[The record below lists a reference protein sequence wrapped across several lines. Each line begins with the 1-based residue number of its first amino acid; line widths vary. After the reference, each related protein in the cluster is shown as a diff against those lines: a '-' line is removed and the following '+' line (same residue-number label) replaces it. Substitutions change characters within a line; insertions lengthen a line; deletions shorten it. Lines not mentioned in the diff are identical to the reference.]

1 MRFNQRTIQP
11 YRIWYQ
17 YLQEA
22 LNDKDFSNKINKE
35 FYKDWNLTL
44 VKKQTFNNWY
54 TNHKHLFEVP
64 DTQMKLYEKNKQTPN
79 TLLVE
84 IPINYTVVRIRKEIG
99 TVLKNKI
106 AKQPD
111 RRFKIVSNRKH
122 LQTAPFDYFL
132 WSYQFRKSTN
142 KSLHDIWDLVF
153 DKINK
158 RQKKYGVEKRMIK
171 NLKMKR
177 RLLTGAGANVDK
189 TQSIVISRNIRKAK
203 IILNNVCKGIFPGN
217 YALK

>member
-54 TNHKHLFEVP
+54 INHKHLFEVP
-64 DTQMKLYEKNKQTPN
+64 DTQMKLYEKGKQTQN

-142 KSLHDIWDLVF
+142 KTLHDIWDLVHK
-153 DKINK
+153 KIK
-158 RQKKYGVEKRMIK
+158 TRQEKYRVEKRMIK
-171 NLKMKR
+171 NKKIKK
-177 RLLTGAGANVDK
+177 RLLTGVGEKVDK
-189 TQSIVISRNIRKAK
+189 TQSIVISRNILKAK
-203 IILNNVCKGIFPGN
+203 NILNNVCKGIFPGN
-217 YALK
+217 YAI